1 MSVELYAIVTVIV
14 TAVWGYIKLLQSS
27 NKEKDTQISNL
38 NTETKILND
47 NASKEVFDATQKIKA
62 DAVTDE
68 TTIDAIDKERGNVK
82 IDDSQFTTVTV

>member
-38 NTETKILND
+38 NTETKILKD